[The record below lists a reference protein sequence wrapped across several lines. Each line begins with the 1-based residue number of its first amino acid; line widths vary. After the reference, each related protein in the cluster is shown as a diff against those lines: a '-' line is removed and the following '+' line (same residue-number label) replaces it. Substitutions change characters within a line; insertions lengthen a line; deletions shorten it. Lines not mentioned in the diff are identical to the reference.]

1 MGGGWSPERPSPDE
15 KLGIFSSPNSFPREG
30 LRTELV
36 IHCACVMKPP
46 QIPEAEGSESP
57 QAGEH
62 VEMWGMAPGD
72 GVGLWALPHPPH
84 TPLSSRRFSVS
95 LSCLSIIN

>member
-1 MGGGWSPERPSPDE
+1 MGGSWSPGRPSLDE

-30 LRTELV
+30 LKTELM
-36 IHCACVMKPP
+36 IHHAWMMKPP

-62 VEMWGMAPGD
+62 TEMWGAAPRD
-72 GVGLWALPHPPH
+72 GVGLRALPHLPYTH
-84 TPLSSRRFSVS
+84 FSAS
-95 LSCLSIIN
+95 LSRLSIIN